1 VTINVFGFGTR
12 EAHLVHQMVSARDWF
27 YVGQWLDLAFYK
39 SLGRFPRCVIFMV

>member
-27 YVGQWLDLAFYK
+27 YVGQWLDLAFIK
-39 SLGRFPRCVIFMV
+39 ALEGFLAV